1 MVRVHGNA
9 LKHGLTSEEVAYA
22 WENPIRCRQRNGT
35 DDPPLWIS
43 VGSLPDGRFAEL
55 IGFMDIDGVW
65 CVFHAMVPPTKKF
78 KRAGMEV
85 DMNGIVAENGKV
97 VTDEMI
103 ADWESALERDEW
115 PSGWVN
121 VGEIVEGKLPKA
133 APETVT
139 LSLKVPA
146 AMKRALEKEAKAE
159 GKSTGA
165 YARGIL
171 ADGLMAIA

>member
-1 MVRVHGNA
+1 MVTESEKS
-9 LKHGLTSEEVAYA
+9 KH
-22 WENPIRCRQRNGT
+22 
-35 DDPPLWIS
+35 
-43 VGSLPDGRFAEL
+43 
-55 IGFMDIDGVW
+55 DILR
-65 CVFHAMVPPTKKF
+65 AMRKH
-78 KRAGMEV
+78 
-85 DMNGIVAENGKV
+85 ICENGKV

-139 LSLKVPA
+139 LSLKVPV

-171 ADGLMAIA
+171 ADGLRHSIADFRRLSRNTSTGVFIREEVEPVDGFTSEKGIGT

>member
-1 MVRVHGNA
+1 
-9 LKHGLTSEEVAYA
+9 
-22 WENPIRCRQRNGT
+22 
-35 DDPPLWIS
+35 
-43 VGSLPDGRFAEL
+43 
-55 IGFMDIDGVW
+55 
-65 CVFHAMVPPTKKF
+65 
-78 KRAGMEV
+78 
-85 DMNGIVAENGKV
+85 MNGIVAENGKV

-103 ADWESALERDEW
+103 ANWESALERDEW

-139 LSLKVPA
+139 LSLKVPV
-146 AMKRALEKEAKAE
+146 AMKRALEKDE